1 MSTSTFLL
9 SLALIPALAY
19 AIAHLPLLQR
29 FRPAYPPL
37 LSLLVLAFVM
47 RAMFLAFF
55 PDPGGDPAYDAVVQG
70 AIPEQPNPGG
80 DLRFDVISYRIVG
93 DLVRDGEDVYA
104 QTSRHPYLPFQMY
117 IFAFSAQLEDWFGPD
132 FFSWV
137 RWPNILADL
146 GILVLIYWGS
156 LKLGRSKST
165 AFWLGFLWAVHP
177 VSIFTSA
184 LHGQFDSISAFFA
197 LLAWYLLRFWPG
209 YRGALLGGLALGLGV
224 LDKTWPA
231 LFIPVFLL
239 LASGWR
245 SKAIYLAAVAAV
257 PAFFLLVYNLAI
269 GTSFDLIQMRVFGYD
284 GVPGRFGY
292 TFAFRTYMEGFIP
305 YGWNAVAAD
314 NGRVILLVALA
325 LVGVI
330 VIPRRDAMTSATVLI
345 ATFYAAMHG
354 FGSNYLL
361 WIIPFALMSEQ
372 VVMLGAYSAAAIPA
386 FLIYYWGTCG
396 LICPG
401 RLTYVKEYWSL
412 QLVWPVAIV
421 WMFREVALAL
431 SLPERFV
438 SLKTGLGSAAAP
450 AGGERMDEG
459 RL

>member
-1 MSTSTFLL
+1 MNTGTFLL
-9 SLALIPALAY
+9 SLALVPALAY
-19 AIAHLPLLQR
+19 AIAHLPLLRR

-37 LSLLVLAFVM
+37 LSLLVLAFVL
-47 RAMFLAFF
+47 RALFLVLF
-55 PDPGGDPAYDAVVQG
+55 PDPGGDPAYDAVAQG
-70 AIPEQPNPGG
+70 AIPDRPNPFG
-80 DLRFDVISYRIVG
+80 DLRYDVVSNRIVA

-104 QTSRHPYLPFQMY
+104 GTDRYPYLPFQMY

-132 FFSWV
+132 FFSWL

-165 AFWLGFLWAVHP
+165 AFWLAFLWAVHP

-245 SKAIYLAAVAAV
+245 GKAIYLAAVAAV
-257 PAFFLLVYNLAI
+257 PALALLIYSLAI
-269 GTSFDLIQMRVFGYD
+269 GTSFDLIQMRVFGYE
-284 GVPGRFGY
+284 GVSIRFGY
-292 TFAFRTYMEGFIP
+292 TFAFRTYMGGFIP
-305 YGWNAVAAD
+305 DGWNAIAAD

-330 VIPRRDAMTSATVLI
+330 VIPRRDAMTSATALI
-345 ATFYAAMHG
+345 ATFYAAGHG

-361 WIIPFALMSEQ
+361 WIIPFALMSGQ
-372 VVMLGAYSAAAIPA
+372 VAMLGAYSAVAIPG

-401 RLTYVKEYWSL
+401 RLADVREYWSL

-421 WMFREVALAL
+421 WMFREVARAL
-431 SLPERFV
+431 SLPDRFV
-438 SLKTGLGSAAAP
+438 SLKTGLGSAVAP
-450 AGGERMDEG
+450 AAGERT
-459 RL
+459 